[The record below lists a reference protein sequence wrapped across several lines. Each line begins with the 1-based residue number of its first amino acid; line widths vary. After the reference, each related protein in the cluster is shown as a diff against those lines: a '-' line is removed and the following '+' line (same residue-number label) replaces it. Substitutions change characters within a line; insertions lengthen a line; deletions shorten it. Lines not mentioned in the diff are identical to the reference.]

1 MARVQRGNSNPFV
14 FARPLEPEELV
25 DREDELKLLAE
36 RLANG
41 VNTRLSSPRD
51 YGKTSLLHRALADAR
66 TVGAGAVLVD
76 LYGVRTPGQMAAQ
89 IERAYEALPSKSF
102 RTALTS
108 LRRRGGGVGVQTPI
122 AGASLAIGAGEAGER
137 ALLDALDLPLQLHEK
152 TGRPMLVA
160 FDEFQV
166 VLQAR
171 LDALIRS
178 VIQHHGAGVTYVF
191 SGSHPGM
198 MLSLFADR
206 RRSFY
211 GQAAPLEL
219 DRLPRDA
226 LTDYVAKRFQQ
237 TGRDSGDALGWLLD
251 LVDGHPQR
259 AMLFAHL
266 LWRHTDES
274 VEAGEEAWL
283 AAYEEAWDYL
293 QGDFEATW
301 DSLSR
306 VEAGVVE
313 AVAAGV
319 QSLTGRE
326 GREIFG
332 LPPGSAAHDAAM
344 RLVEQGLLLRTG
356 SGRKAAL
363 QLVDPVFARWV
374 VFGRRWTPAG
384 SFSGP

>member
-1 MARVQRGNSNPFV
+1 MARQERRAVNPFV
-14 FARPLEPEELV
+14 FARPLDPADLV
-25 DREDELKLLAE
+25 DREEELALLVE
-36 RLANG
+36 RCEAG

-51 YGKTSLLHRALADAR
+51 YGKTSLLHRAIADAR
-66 TVGAGAVLVD
+66 AAEVGAVLVD
-76 LYGVRTPGQMAAQ
+76 LYGVRTSGQMAAQ
-89 IERAYEALPSKSF
+89 IERAYEALPVGPF
-102 RTALTS
+102 RKAFAG
-108 LRRRGGGVGVQTPI
+108 LRKRGGGAGVQTPLV
-122 AGASLAIGAGEAGER
+122 GASLAIGAGEAAER
-137 ALLDALDLPLQLHEK
+137 ALLDALDLPLHLHQK

-198 MLSLFADR
+198 MTSLFADR
-206 RRSFY
+206 SRPFY

-219 DRLPRDA
+219 GRLPREA
-226 LTDYVAKRFQQ
+226 LADYVAERFER
-237 TGRDSGDALGWLLD
+237 TGREAGETLDWMLD

-266 LWRHTDES
+266 LWRHTDGGA
-274 VEAGEEAWL
+274 EAGEEAW
-283 AAYEEAWDYL
+283 AGACEEAWDYL

-306 VEAGVVE
+306 VEAGVIE

-319 QSLTGRE
+319 QSLTGKV
-326 GREIFG
+326 GRETYG
-332 LPPGSAAHDAAM
+332 LPAGSAAPDAAR
-344 RLVEQGLLLRTG
+344 RLVDRGLLSRPG
-356 SGRKAAL
+356 DGRGGPL
-363 QLVDPVFARWV
+363 DLVDPVFARWV
-374 VFGRRWTPAG
+374 ALARRWTAE
-384 SFSGP
+384 